1 MFDNLIKEVSKVVV
15 GNENKIKLTLAAILS
30 EGSVLIEDNP
40 GSGKTTFAKAITLNL
55 GLGFKRIQFT
65 SDLLPSDILGFNI
78 FKNEELTFQK
88 GPIFT
93 NIVLADELNRGSP
106 KSQSAFLEAME
117 EKNVSIDGST
127 YKLPEPFFVIATQN
141 PMDSSGT
148 STLPDSQL
156 DRFMISFSLS
166 ELNDQDKVSMIK
178 NNIDLSNI
186 NSQTVDWKNIQD
198 KKNKINVSDEIYDY
212 VLQIEQTV
220 KALDQEKVLMLKNN
234 IDLSKINSETVDW
247 KNIQD
252 KKNEINVSDEIY
264 DYVLQIEQTIK
275 ALDQE
280 IYISAR
286 CLKQIIDLA
295 KGWALVHSKDY
306 VTHQDIKDVLSYILR
321 HRIKFLKQDEKKDFV
336 NQEIL
341 GKIDIKR

>member
-1 MFDNLIKEVSKVVV
+1 MFDNLIKEVSKVIV
-15 GNENKIKLTLAAILS
+15 GNENKIKLTIAAILS

-78 FKNEELTFQK
+78 FKNEELNFQK

-117 EKNVSIDGST
+117 EKNVSIDGTT

-166 ELNDQDKVSMIK
+166 ELSNKDKVLMLK
-178 NNIDLSNI
+178 NNIDLTKI
-186 NSQTVDWKNIQD
+186 NTEKINWSEIQG
-198 KKNKINVSDEIYDY
+198 KKNKINVSDEIYQY
-212 VLQIEQTV
+212 TLE
-220 KALDQEKVLMLKNN
+220 
-234 IDLSKINSETVDW
+234 
-247 KNIQD
+247 
-252 KKNEINVSDEIY
+252 
-264 DYVLQIEQTIK
+264 IEQTINSR
-275 ALDQE
+275 DQQ
-280 IYISAR
+280 IYLSPR
-286 CLKQIIDLA
+286 CLKQIIDLG
-295 KGWALVHSKDY
+295 KGWAMVNSKDY
-306 VTHQDIKDVLSYILR
+306 VTHQDIKDLLPYILR
-321 HRIKFLKQDEKKDFV
+321 HRIKFLKQEEKEDFV
-336 NQEIL
+336 NKEIL
-341 GKIDIKR
+341 GKISIKR

>member
-15 GNENKIKLTLAAILS
+15 GNENKIKLTFAAILS

-55 GLGFKRIQFT
+55 GLSFKRIQFT

-166 ELNDQDKVSMIK
+166 ELNDQDKVSM
-178 NNIDLSNI
+178 
-186 NSQTVDWKNIQD
+186 
-198 KKNKINVSDEIYDY
+198 
-212 VLQIEQTV
+212 
-220 KALDQEKVLMLKNN
+220 LKNN
-234 IDLSKINSETVDW
+234 IDLSKINSQTIDW

-252 KKNEINVSDEIY
+252 KKNKINVSDEIY